1 MQNLYIVKNITS
13 GEVPDLDTF
22 KIDAVVNGDNYSLIK
37 KDLLSEAPEG
47 DVVNIL
53 TPEEFKAVLDSLPFG
68 GSNGFDFRKQELIF
82 SEEIATEFS
91 RAQSGLNVV
100 DGNALFTELEK
111 TSHRL
116 SRGQVTLAHYEF
128 NQITNPLI
136 TQSMKDFL
144 NGMFLSHF
152 DKIPRDLN

>member
-13 GEVPDLDTF
+13 GEIPDVNTF
-22 KIDAVVNGDNYSLIK
+22 KLDAVINGDNYSLIK
-37 KDLLSEAPEG
+37 KALLSEAPEG

-53 TPEEFKAVLDSLPFG
+53 TPEEFKAVLDSLSFG

-91 RAQSGLNVV
+91 RAQSGLPVV
-100 DGNALFTELEK
+100 DGNNLFTELEK

-136 TQSMKDFL
+136 TQSMKDFVNDL
-144 NGMFLSHF
+144 FINYF
-152 DKIPRDLN
+152 DKVPRDLS